1 MEFAQLETGRTSS
14 GAKQIQRQNQAA
26 ALMDILKH
34 KDYEGTAEMDAARGV
49 YRGKILFIN
58 DLVTYESPSLTGLQ
72 KEFELA
78 VDDYLETCV
87 RLCREPQAPGAQQ
100 DGQKK

>member
-1 MEFAQLETGRTSS
+1 
-14 GAKQIQRQNQAA
+14 
-26 ALMDILKH
+26 MDILKH